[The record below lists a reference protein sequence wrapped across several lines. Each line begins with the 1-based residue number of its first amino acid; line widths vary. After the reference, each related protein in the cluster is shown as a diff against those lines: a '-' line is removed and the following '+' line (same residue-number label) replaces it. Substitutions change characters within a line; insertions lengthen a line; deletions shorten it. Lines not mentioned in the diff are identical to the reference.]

1 VKITFRLFSWVTTLS
16 LLLSFTATVQ
26 AQPLKVRAVYPS
38 VDLQYLPA
46 FVAQAKGIFKEEGLD
61 VDLIVMPG
69 GRVGVQAL
77 VSGDIHFIL
86 QMGVALPAIWQGA
99 ELKILAQMTSMPLFS
114 LLVRP
119 EIQKPEDLRGKKIGV
134 SVGATTFALVHE
146 YLNLNGINPDK
157 GVEYVN
163 IPGSR
168 GKIAALEMG
177 LISAA
182 PLAPPGD
189 LKAIQAGAR
198 RLVFFGD
205 LMPEVSFTGVIATS
219 RYVKEA
225 PKTVERMVRAIVRAT
240 YLTRDDS
247 AAALDAMQRYLKM
260 PADEARESYRLVRT
274 SFNPLLNESGIKK
287 MATLVSKSIGITP
300 AREPKDYMDVSFL
313 SRALSDLGKK

>member
-1 VKITFRLFSWVTTLS
+1 MEIAFRLFSWVTPLS
-16 LLLSFTATVQ
+16 FLLSFTATVQ
-26 AQPLKVRAVYPS
+26 AQPVKVRAVYPS

-61 VDLIVMPG
+61 VELIVMPG
-69 GRVGVQAL
+69 GRLGVQAL
-77 VSGDIHFIL
+77 VSGDIHFVL
-86 QMGVALPAIWQGA
+86 QLGVSLPAIWNGA
-99 ELKILAQMTSMPLFS
+99 DLKILAQMTNRPLFS
-114 LLVRP
+114 LIVRP
-119 EIQKPEDLRGKKIGV
+119 EIQRAEDLKGKKIGV

-146 YLNLNGINPDK
+146 FLNLNGINPDK

-189 LKAIQAGAR
+189 LKAIQAGAK

-205 LMPEVSFTGVIATS
+205 LMPEVSFTGLIATT
-219 RYVKEA
+219 RFIKEE

-240 YLTRDDS
+240 YVTRDDS
-247 AAALDAMQRYLKM
+247 AAALAAMQRYLKM
-260 PADEARESYRLVRT
+260 PPDEARESYRLVRT

-287 MATLVSKSIGITP
+287 MAALVSKSIGVTP
-300 AREPKDYMDVSFL
+300 AREPKDYLDVSFL
-313 SRALSDLGKK
+313 GRALADLGKK

>member
-1 VKITFRLFSWVTTLS
+1 VKISFRLFYWVTALS
-16 LLLSFTATVQ
+16 LLLSFTATVR
-26 AQPLKVRAVYPS
+26 AQPVKVRAVYPS

-46 FVAQAKGIFKEEGLD
+46 FVAQSKGIFKEEGLD
-61 VDLIVMPG
+61 VELIVMPG

-189 LKAIQAGAR
+189 LKAIQAGAK

-205 LMPEVSFTGVIATS
+205 LMPEVSFTGLIATS

>member
-1 VKITFRLFSWVTTLS
+1 MELAFRLFYWVTTLS

-26 AQPLKVRAVYPS
+26 AQPVKVRAVYPS

-46 FVAQAKGIFKEEGLD
+46 FVAQSKGIFKEEWLD

-69 GRVGVQAL
+69 GRLGVQAL
-77 VSGDIHFIL
+77 VSGDIHFVL
-86 QMGVALPAIWQGA
+86 QLGVSLPAIWNGA
-99 ELKILAQMTSMPLFS
+99 DLKILAQMTNRPLFS
-114 LLVRP
+114 LIVRP
-119 EIQKPEDLRGKKIGV
+119 EIQRAEDLKGKKIGV

-146 YLNLNGINPDK
+146 FLNLNGINPDK

-189 LKAIQAGAR
+189 LKAIQAGAK

-205 LMPEVSFTGVIATS
+205 LMPEVSFTGLIATT
-219 RYVKEA
+219 RFIKEE

-240 YLTRDDS
+240 HVTRDDS

-260 PADEARESYRLVRT
+260 PPDEARESYRLVRT

-287 MATLVSKSIGITP
+287 MAALVSKSIGVTP
-300 AREPKDYMDVSFL
+300 AREPKDYLDVSFL
-313 SRALSDLGKK
+313 GRALADAGKK

>member
-1 VKITFRLFSWVTTLS
+1 MEIAFRLFSWVTTLS
-16 LLLSFTATVQ
+16 FLLSFTATVQ
-26 AQPLKVRAVYPS
+26 AQPVKVRAVYPS

-61 VDLIVMPG
+61 VELIVMPG
-69 GRVGVQAL
+69 GRLGVQAL
-77 VSGDIHFIL
+77 VSGDIHFVL
-86 QMGVALPAIWQGA
+86 QLGVSLPAIWNGA
-99 ELKILAQMTSMPLFS
+99 DLKILAQMTNRPLFS
-114 LLVRP
+114 LIVRP
-119 EIQKPEDLRGKKIGV
+119 EIQRAEDLKGKKIGV
-134 SVGATTFALVHE
+134 SVGSTTFALVHE

-205 LMPEVSFTGVIATS
+205 LMPEVSFTGLISTS

-287 MATLVSKSIGITP
+287 MAVLVSKSIGVTP
-300 AREPKDYMDVSFL
+300 AREPKDYLDVSFL
-313 SRALSDLGKK
+313 SRALADLGKK

>member
-1 VKITFRLFSWVTTLS
+1 MKISFRLFYWVTALS
-16 LLLSFTATVQ
+16 LLLSFTATVR
-26 AQPLKVRAVYPS
+26 AQPVKVRAVYPS

-46 FVAQAKGIFKEEGLD
+46 FVAQSKGIFKEEGLD
-61 VDLIVMPG
+61 VELIVMPG

-189 LKAIQAGAR
+189 LKAIQAGAK

-205 LMPEVSFTGVIATS
+205 LMPEVSFTGLIATS

-313 SRALSDLGKK
+313 SRALADLGKK

>member
-1 VKITFRLFSWVTTLS
+1 MKISFRLFYWVTALS
-16 LLLSFTATVQ
+16 LLLSFTATVR
-26 AQPLKVRAVYPS
+26 AQPVKVRAVYPS

-46 FVAQAKGIFKEEGLD
+46 FVAQSKGIFKEEGLD
-61 VDLIVMPG
+61 VELIVMPG

-189 LKAIQAGAR
+189 LKAIQAGAK

-205 LMPEVSFTGVIATS
+205 LMPEVSFTGLIATS

>member
-1 VKITFRLFSWVTTLS
+1 VKISFRLFYWVTALS
-16 LLLSFTATVQ
+16 LLLSFTATVR
-26 AQPLKVRAVYPS
+26 AQPVKVRAVYPS

-46 FVAQAKGIFKEEGLD
+46 FVAQSKGIFKEEGLD
-61 VDLIVMPG
+61 VELIVMPG

-189 LKAIQAGAR
+189 LKAIQAGAK

-205 LMPEVSFTGVIATS
+205 LMPEVSFTGLIATS

-313 SRALSDLGKK
+313 SRALADLGKK